1 MLESSEVHRC
11 GPAAE
16 KLWSLKCVRD
26 VVRAHLTSVLVGKY
40 RPTAHVNRYGM
51 EDEVFHWRQWIEGI
65 DVHQLRLTVKTGCRM
80 CWWCTPMVCM
90 YWLCISAAGWCRCAG
105 GVLLYVP
112 VV

>member
-1 MLESSEVHRC
+1 MMLESSEVHRC

-51 EDEVFHWRQWIEGI
+51 EDEVFHGGNG
-65 DVHQLRLTVKTGCRM
+65 LKALT
-80 CWWCTPMVCM
+80 
-90 YWLCISAAGWCRCAG
+90 CIN
-105 GVLLYVP
+105 
-112 VV
+112 